1 MYSVEIQIQKQQVS
15 NTNIK
20 TQTDN
25 LARSIKNISLVF
37 AILYVCVWYLEV
49 AMLLGTENNDN
60 GGDSFFVD
68 WPHLHQYVKGKNYST
83 IQEVWQY

>member
-1 MYSVEIQIQKQQVS
+1 MFSVEIENQVL

-37 AILYVCVWYLEV
+37 SNTSASDLEV

-60 GGDSFFVD
+60 GGDSFFAD
-68 WPHLHQYVKGKNYST
+68 
-83 IQEVWQY
+83 